1 VVVLLSASRS
11 IRFDGGLSCLGG
23 ASWVLE
29 VGRKAEG
36 RGVVDGDRG
45 SKDRLGG
52 GCVYFG

>member
-1 VVVLLSASRS
+1 VVLLSASRS